1 MGELALVGLG
11 PGDPHLLPAPSRDLL
26 ATARAVFLRSQ
37 EHPVVPSL
45 TARAGRWTAF
55 DALWDGE
62 GGDEEPVERAVVA
75 VLEAVRSAAAGE
87 TVALAVPGSPLL
99 DDALARRARAAALA
113 AGLPVRV
120 LEAPSL
126 LDPVLAA
133 GDGDPG
139 AGLQVVDSWE
149 PRLPPPL
156 PGAGLVVTN
165 LRERVL
171 GRLSRWLL
179 ESFPPDHVVA
189 LFRLGAR
196 DARRR
201 ETLTLS
207 ALAVATLS
215 GSPCVL
221 SVPPVQEG
229 RGAAAAFG
237 RLVQVVARLRAPG
250 GCPWDRAQTHR
261 TLRPYVVEE
270 AWEVVE
276 AIEAQD
282 PRRLAEELGDLL
294 LQVVLHAVIAQEGGH
309 FGVEDVVRGIA
320 GKVVRRHPHVF
331 GGEPATSPGE
341 VERGWEAI
349 KRREKGDAS
358 FLPEGE
364 SRSTPA
370 LMEAE
375 DLQSKA
381 AGAGFDWP
389 SAEAAWPKVEEELAE
404 FRRAWAAGEAAA
416 LEEELGDVLFALANV
431 ARLLNVNPELAL
443 KASNRKFAR
452 RFREMERV
460 ARAEGRSLAGMSLA
474 EMDRIWERVKAAER
488 PEEG

>member
-11 PGDPHLLPAPSRDLL
+11 PGDPHLLPAPNRDLL
-26 ATARAVFLRSQ
+26 TAARTVFLRSE
-37 EHPVVPSL
+37 EHPVVPL
-45 TARAGRWTAF
+45 LAARAGPWTTL
-55 DALWDGE
+55 DVLWDGE
-62 GGDEEPVERAVVA
+62 NGDDAPVERAVVT
-75 VLEAVRSAAAGE
+75 VLEAVRAAGAGE
-87 TVALAVPGSPLL
+87 TVVLAVPGSPLL

-113 AGLPVRV
+113 AGLPARV

-126 LDPVLAA
+126 VDQVLAA
-133 GDGDPG
+133 GDGDPA
-139 AGLQVVDSWE
+139 AGLQVVDSCE

-171 GRLSRWLL
+171 GRLSHWLQ
-179 ESFPPDHVVA
+179 EAYPPDHGVT

-196 DARRR
+196 DASRR
-201 ETLTLS
+201 ETLPVA
-207 ALAVATLS
+207 ALAGVTLS

-221 SVPPVQEG
+221 SVPPTREG

-237 RLVQVVARLRAPG
+237 HLVQVVARLRAPG

-270 AWEVVE
+270 AYEVVE
-276 AIEAQD
+276 AIEARD

-294 LQVVLHAVIAQEGGH
+294 LQVVLHAVIAQEAGH

-331 GGEPATSPGE
+331 GGEPAASPGE

-349 KRREKGDAS
+349 KRREKGGGS

-364 SRSTPA
+364 SRWTPA
-370 LMEAE
+370 LLEAE

-389 SAEAAWPKVEEELAE
+389 SAEEAWPKVEEELAE
-404 FRRAWAAGEAAA
+404 FRRAWAAGDTAA

-431 ARLLNVNPELAL
+431 ARLLDVNPELAL

-474 EMDRIWERVKAAER
+474 EMDRIWERIKAAEK
-488 PEEG
+488 PEER